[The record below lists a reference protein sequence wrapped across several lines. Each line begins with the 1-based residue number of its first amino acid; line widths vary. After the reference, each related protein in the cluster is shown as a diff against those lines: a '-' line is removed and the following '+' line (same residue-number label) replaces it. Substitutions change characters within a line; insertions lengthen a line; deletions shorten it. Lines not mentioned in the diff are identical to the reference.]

1 MSGERL
7 IHSRLGVEFWAGRVP
22 SIEAVR
28 PPRCG
33 VCGVASQCPGQP
45 LTVVGHGVRERQQ
58 RGPSEV
64 GAVPGEVTIMQ
75 RRFRCRSC
83 GAVMVVAPAQVL
95 RYRLFS
101 VGAIVWALSLF
112 GCDGL
117 SPRRVRERVSPWRV
131 VGAAAARS
139 WQALREWVRAA
150 EAGLLLRLWP
160 LGAGS
165 PRQVAAGAVWALT
178 AQAPPSARDGSTAHQ
193 AVSGALH
200 ALMGITP

>member
-1 MSGERL
+1 MSGKRL

-33 VCGVASQCPGQP
+33 VCGAASQCPGQP

-58 RGPSEV
+58 RGPTEV
-64 GAVPGEVTIMQ
+64 GAEAQEVTILQ

-101 VGAIVWALSLF
+101 TGAIVWALSLF

-117 SPRRVRERVSPWRV
+117 SPRRARERISPWRV

-139 WQALREWVRAA
+139 WQALRGWVRAA
-150 EAGLLLRLWP
+150 EEGQLLP
-160 LGAGS
+160 LQPLSGAS
-165 PRQVAAGAVWALT
+165 PRQVAARVIWALT
-178 AQAPPSARDGSTAHQ
+178 AQAPPSARDGSVAHQ

-200 ALMGITP
+200 TLMGIAP

>member
-1 MSGERL
+1 
-7 IHSRLGVEFWAGRVP
+7 
-22 SIEAVR
+22 
-28 PPRCG
+28 
-33 VCGVASQCPGQP
+33 
-45 LTVVGHGVRERQQ
+45 
-58 RGPSEV
+58 
-64 GAVPGEVTIMQ
+64 
-75 RRFRCRSC
+75 
-83 GAVMVVAPAQVL
+83 MVVAPAQVL

-101 VGAIVWALSLF
+101 GVAIVWALSLF

-150 EAGLLLRLWP
+150 ETGQLLRLRP
-160 LGAGS
+160 LGGS
-165 PRQVAAGAVWALT
+165 PRQVAIRAIWALT

-200 ALMGITP
+200 TLMGITP

>member
-1 MSGERL
+1 
-7 IHSRLGVEFWAGRVP
+7 V
-22 SIEAVR
+22 
-28 PPRCG
+28 

-45 LTVVGHGVRERQQ
+45 LTVVGHGLRERQQ
-58 RGPSEV
+58 RGPTEV
-64 GAVPGEVTIMQ
+64 GGAPQEVTIRQ

-101 VGAIVWALSLF
+101 GVAIVWALSLF

-117 SPRRVRERVSPWRV
+117 SPRHVRERVSPWRV

-139 WQALREWVRAA
+139 WQALRGWVRGA
-150 EAGLLLRLWP
+150 EAGELLPLRP
-160 LGAGS
+160 LGGS
-165 PRQVAAGAVWALT
+165 PRQVATRAIWALT

-200 ALMGITP
+200 TLMGITP

>member
-1 MSGERL
+1 MSVERL

-22 SIEAVR
+22 SVVAVR

-33 VCGVASQCPGQP
+33 VCGAASQCPGQP

-58 RGPSEV
+58 RGPAEV
-64 GAVPGEVTIMQ
+64 GAAPGEVTIRQ

-101 VGAIVWALSLF
+101 GVAIVWALSLF

-139 WQALREWVRAA
+139 WQALRGWVRAA
-150 EAGLLLRLWP
+150 EAGELLPLRP
-160 LGAGS
+160 LGGS
-165 PRQVAAGAVWALT
+165 PRQVANRAIWALT
-178 AQAPPSARDGSTAHQ
+178 AQAPPSARGGSTAHQ

-200 ALMGITP
+200 TLMGITP

>member
-1 MSGERL
+1 MSGQRL

-22 SIEAVR
+22 AIEAVR
-28 PPRCG
+28 PSRCS

-58 RGPSEV
+58 RGPLEV
-64 GAVPGEVTIMQ
+64 GTAPGEITIVQ

-95 RYRLFS
+95 RYRLFCAAA
-101 VGAIVWALSLF
+101 VVWALSLF

-117 SPRRVRERVSPWRV
+117 SPRRVRERISPWRV

-150 EAGLLLRLWP
+150 QAGQLLPLRP
-160 LGAGS
+160 LGGIS
-165 PRQVAAGAVWALT
+165 PRQVATRVIWALT
-178 AQAPPSARDGSTAHQ
+178 AQAPPSLRDASVAQQ

-200 ALMGITP
+200 TLMGITP